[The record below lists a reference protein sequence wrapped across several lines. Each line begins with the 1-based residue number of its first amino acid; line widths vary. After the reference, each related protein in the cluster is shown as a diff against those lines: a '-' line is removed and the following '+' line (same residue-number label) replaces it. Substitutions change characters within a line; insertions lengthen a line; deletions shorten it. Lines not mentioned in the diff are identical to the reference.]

1 MLCCG
6 WMGFCAFHLIT
17 VGVVLLALACW
28 RGGEGDAYNGGAGEG
43 ALDGCIECVHVLW
56 QEAFADD
63 AKGMDLLC
71 VVFYK
76 LCLAEGDG
84 GFVLKGETAV
94 LWSDCRGAFGYC

>member
-6 WMGFCAFHLIT
+6 WMGFCAFHLVA

-56 QEAFADD
+56 KEAFADD

-71 VVFYK
+71 IVFYK

-84 GFVLKGETAV
+84 GFVLKGETAI
-94 LWSDCRGAFGYC
+94 LWSDGGGALGYC